1 MRSGTLRAVAV
12 SSGRDVQR
20 VGRIPR
26 AGGAARLALLAV
38 VGVAAA
44 LVSPSGAIAAT
55 SFNCDASAVRGTV
68 LGATI
73 EPVTANRGVP
83 QCRSATA
90 GGSGIGL
97 PALLSGATLSAA
109 TVLAGPADRVEQQQ
123 AGAQAGIADLHV
135 LTLPDLP
142 IQLPTGSL
150 PSIPA
155 VTVPG
160 VGSVDLAPAVKALLP
175 DGKLPALDL
184 LRVQAASSSAGAQCV
199 NGAPR
204 LDGASQVAGVSV
216 LGSALPVDQVV
227 EQTLQ
232 LVGGQTIDPSNADLT
247 KVLPPGVSLP
257 LLKTLAQPVLDA
269 LPNIEIPATLATVRV
284 TPGAQ
289 TRTADGLTQQALHVE
304 VGVLGQSLA
313 DLVVG
318 EARVSSAGVTCSTP
332 AAAANQAALQCT
344 TRRLVLT
351 DVVRRGNRGRLVGAA
366 DRRYIGKRVSLV
378 FTATGRV
385 VRRVK
390 VGSDGGFRASVPL
403 PKRSLRDTNR
413 ARYQARL
420 GRERSLRLKLVRR
433 MTVTG
438 VRTKSGKVTIAGRI
452 SRPLARPVREIVVKR
467 RVSCKRNAV
476 VRRVRPDRRGRFR
489 VTVAAPPNQ
498 LAAVYRLGTRVRK
511 HQKNRKTY
519 PTFTLPRAVALE

>member
-1 MRSGTLRAVAV
+1 MRIGTLGAVAV
-12 SSGRDVQR
+12 SSGRDVKR
-20 VGRIPR
+20 VSRIPR

-44 LVSPSGAIAAT
+44 FVSSSGAIAATT

-68 LGATI
+68 LGAPI
-73 EPVTANRGVP
+73 EPVTANRGAP
-83 QCRSATA
+83 QCRSVSA

-97 PALLSGATLSAA
+97 PTLLGGATLSAT
-109 TVLAGPADRVEQQQ
+109 TVFAGPADRVDQQQ

-150 PSIPA
+150 PAIPKVDVLGNSIDLTPA
-155 VTVPG
+155 VQ
-160 VGSVDLAPAVKALLP
+160 ALLP
-175 DGKLPALDL
+175 NGKLPALDL
-184 LRVQAASSSAGAQCV
+184 LRVQAATSSAGAQCV
-199 NGAPR
+199 GGAPR
-204 LDGASQVAGVSV
+204 LDGASQVAGISV
-216 LGSALPVDQVV
+216 LGTALPVDQLV

-257 LLKTLAQPVLDA
+257 VLKALAQPVLDA

-289 TRTADGLTQQALHVE
+289 TRTPDGLTQQALHVE
-304 VGVLGQSLA
+304 VGVAGQSLA
-313 DLVVG
+313 DLIVG
-318 EARVSSAGVTCSTP
+318 EARVSSAGVSCTTP

-351 DVVRRGNRGRLVGAA
+351 DVVRRGGRVRLVGAA
-366 DRRYIGKRVSLV
+366 DKRYVGKTVSLV
-378 FTATGRV
+378 FSATGRV
-385 VRRVK
+385 VKRVR
-390 VGSDGGFRASVPL
+390 VGRDGGFKATVPL
-403 PKRSLRDTNR
+403 PKKSLRNTNR

-420 GRERSLRLKLVRR
+420 GKERSLRLKLVRR

-438 VRTKSGKVTIAGRI
+438 VQTRSGKVTIAGRI
-452 SRPLARPVREIVVKR
+452 SRPLATPVREIVVKR

-476 VRRVRPDRRGRFR
+476 VKRVRPDKRGRFR

-511 HQKNRKTY
+511 HAKNRKTY
-519 PTFTLPRAVALE
+519 PTFTLPRAVALG